1 MRRSLRKYG
10 PFLSLTLS
18 LVLAVA
24 CGRRTVSESLL
35 PIARKALADSTSVFY
50 GDFGEYPADLSS
62 LAVGLFD
69 CSTDG
74 FEVVEKILTADHFD
88 NITGK
93 PVPDGIADFG
103 GEHIQMLFDKA
114 NGPYGGYL
122 EHGNPDFLREQ
133 LVRNTIFLTG
143 TRYYNLAVDE
153 YQSGYKDPVKLV
165 LVSSPV
171 AALYGM
177 NDINSMLEQ
186 SGTGVKAVGVIEAG
200 IRKALD
206 GADEEGNLSLGVL
219 YAPGGVSSREYET
232 VIRDMAADRGLAGM
246 IQVFNQEGI
255 GIEESMNG
263 DPAYID
269 TSATVSR
276 EGYAGPVSGISYN
289 NIDATLLDRYGFS
302 TKGNSLLFP
311 AGGRNMSGLQLNSVE
326 NYVRY
331 HLVSMIE
338 RHRRSGSSIPISA
351 IILTDCGFNHVRDI
365 MEKVMRELYDYKRG
379 GIYLYHTSIS
389 PDFRFIDPAECAVS
403 EAYSILRNDGNLA
416 LRGEKS
422 QLSTFISLPS
432 SSSPES
438 SLGPDGY
445 FRDEYMYARSSGT
458 ENITTKVVPL
468 APRYIDD
475 REFKCIED
483 CHETFLLIR
492 NSLY

>member
-1 MRRSLRKYG
+1 
-10 PFLSLTLS
+10 
-18 LVLAVA
+18 
-24 CGRRTVSESLL
+24 
-35 PIARKALADSTSVFY
+35 
-50 GDFGEYPADLSS
+50 
-62 LAVGLFD
+62 
-69 CSTDG
+69 
-74 FEVVEKILTADHFD
+74 
-88 NITGK
+88 
-93 PVPDGIADFG
+93 
-103 GEHIQMLFDKA
+103 
-114 NGPYGGYL
+114 
-122 EHGNPDFLREQ
+122 
-133 LVRNTIFLTG
+133 
-143 TRYYNLAVDE
+143 
-153 YQSGYKDPVKLV
+153 
-165 LVSSPV
+165 
-171 AALYGM
+171 
-177 NDINSMLEQ
+177 
-186 SGTGVKAVGVIEAG
+186 
-200 IRKALD
+200 
-206 GADEEGNLSLGVL
+206 
-219 YAPGGVSSREYET
+219 
-232 VIRDMAADRGLAGM
+232 
-246 IQVFNQEGI
+246 
-255 GIEESMNG
+255 
-263 DPAYID
+263 
-269 TSATVSR
+269 
-276 EGYAGPVSGISYN
+276 
-289 NIDATLLDRYGFS
+289 
-302 TKGNSLLFP
+302 
-311 AGGRNMSGLQLNSVE
+311 
-326 NYVRY
+326 
-331 HLVSMIE
+331 MIE